1 MQFYYDS
8 SGNCLATVPERV
20 VQNSVNATTIFFI
33 GAFPSTSTV
42 TCAFILPNQIPT
54 NEFLLTCVRD
64 LQGTIVEGN
73 VNEEQ
78 IEKIE
83 QTGFNIWNIKLPIA
97 VTKHYG
103 TVTMNFYVR
112 SGEKEVLATETTS
125 FSVLK
130 GSTPVL
136 PDLEENEQLYNQI
149 LGEIA
154 DIKNAYANLNEFNIY
169 GEYPY
174 VTVGKANMAS
184 FDSEGNSLA
193 NKLDKSGGTVTGDLN
208 VQGNLNVAGKTT
220 VVNVETVNV
229 EDNLIV
235 INKNAIDLIDLA
247 GLAINA
253 SGTNITGV
261 YGIMYDPVA
270 DGVKLGFGFIDEN
283 GNFHYYSDGEQ
294 GQFIAT
300 VDWTIPNGNLAKF
313 NQEKKTFEDSG
324 ISAESV
330 PHKSQIPQVWRY

>member
-8 SGNCLATVPERV
+8 SGKCIATVPERV
-20 VQNSVNATTIFFI
+20 VQNSVNATTVFFI

-112 SGEKEVLATETTS
+112 SVEKEVLATETTF

-154 DIKNAYANLNEFNIY
+154 EIKNAYANLTEFNIY
-169 GEYPY
+169 GTYPY
-174 VTVGKANMAS
+174 VTVGNANVAS

-193 NKLDKSGGTVTGDLN
+193 NKLDKSGGTVEGDLT
-208 VQGNLNVAGKTT
+208 VQGDFTVKGKVTSVDVQT
-220 VVNVETVNV
+220 VKV
-229 EDNLIV
+229 EDNIFLV
-235 INKNAIDLIDLA
+235 NSKQLELADLA
-247 GLAINA
+247 GVAIN
-253 SGTNITGV
+253 TGSNSAHV
-261 YGIMYDPVA
+261 YGIMYDPVSDSVKIG
-270 DGVKLGFGFIDEN
+270 DGRLDEN
-283 GNFHYYSDGEQ
+283 GDFHYYLNEDQ
-294 GQFIAT
+294 NLAT

-324 ISAESV
+324 ISADNV
-330 PHKSQIPQVWRY
+330 IPKIWRY